1 MKLTEQENQFVMTL
15 MAQAW
20 AYADNHENADE
31 RRALSMSIMDK
42 LAEQLYEL
50 NASVSRHPA
59 GKMKDE

>member
-1 MKLTEQENQFVMTL
+1 MYLTEKENQFVMTL

-31 RRALSMSIMDK
+31 RRELSMSIMDK
-42 LAEQLYEL
+42 LAEQLHEL

-59 GKMKDE
+59 GKKTND